1 MEDIRKTAS
10 VRELAFTGISAVL
23 ALICAG
29 RIFLLLLREGHVYTM
44 GIFPMALLFGLY
56 CLWNKALFSE
66 EVFFS
71 ARVRLML
78 AVGFTALQT
87 LGLFW
92 SHPQIAGVL
101 EAVIWTICFT
111 PLTYAGENMLFAMVK
126 RRVQRGGGLPEGIPE
141 EAFGREET
149 RGSFWRAFAVIFGG
163 FCIPFATYYPAIM
176 AYDVI
181 PQLDQIRVSG
191 LTTHH
196 PLIHTLYLAACLKLG
211 EILPFFTNADRAGL
225 AIYSLTQMAF
235 MAACFSYAYVF
246 MVRHGVKRWICRLF
260 VVCTAFFPTHGM
272 LAVSITK
279 DTVYAALVMVFTLL
293 VWEFSIREE
302 YPGGRFPAVYLLVTL
317 LLLLFR
323 NNSVYA
329 WIIYVIFAAFAGRK
343 RPLFFRRCCAFHGAV
358 FLLYLFVNTLLI
370 HAASAT
376 SDTYARETLSVP
388 AQQIARVAA
397 YHKEELTNE
406 DLAALGTIWKEG
418 LPEYEPAIADRS
430 KRDITGEEDELK
442 ILANEWISLGLRYP
456 GEYLKAFLLKNKG
469 VWDMTDVSYLDLY
482 SYSKGYL
489 QITYPSNQQ
498 EYMEVLAPGYV
509 RHQKLRFLQAV
520 YRFFAAGYE
529 LWRYCPPMAF
539 VMQPALYSYLLLFY
553 CLCCIAWKRTTML
566 LPAGFLFALMVT
578 ILLGPCVLIRYYYPL
593 ILSVTVLT
601 LLLFGRDMTE
611 AASQRGVS

>member
-1 MEDIRKTAS
+1 MERVKKEVLVRKPVITVGCA
-10 VRELAFTGISAVL
+10 LA
-23 ALICAG
+23 ALLCAG

-44 GIFPMALLFGLY
+44 GIFPLALLFGLY
-56 CLWNKALFSE
+56 CLWKKALFPE
-66 EVFFS
+66 KVFFS
-71 ARVRLML
+71 VRVRLLL
-78 AVGFTALQT
+78 ALGFTALQT

-101 EAVIWTICFT
+101 EVLVWTVCFT
-111 PLTYAGENMLFAMVK
+111 PLTYAGVNMLFAMAMRQAESGKLPK
-126 RRVQRGGGLPEGIPE
+126 RDAVLESC
-141 EAFGREET
+141 GREE
-149 RGSFWRAFAVIFGG
+149 RGHFLRAFAVIFAG

-181 PQLDQIRVSG
+181 PQLDQIRNSG

-211 EILPFFTNADRAGL
+211 EIPPFFNNADRAGL

-235 MAACFSYAYVF
+235 LAACFSYAYVF

-260 VVCTAFFPTHGM
+260 VVCAAFFPTHGL

-293 VWEFSIREE
+293 VWELSIREE
-302 YPGGRFPAVYLLVTL
+302 YPGGRFLTAYLLVTL
-317 LLLLFR
+317 VLLLFR

-329 WIIYVIFAAFAGRK
+329 WVVYVACAAFAGRK

-358 FLLYLFVNTLLI
+358 FLLYLCLNGLLI

-376 SDTYARETLSVP
+376 SDTYAREMLSVP

-430 KRDITGEEDELK
+430 KRDITGEEDTLK

-456 GEYLKAFLLKNKG
+456 GEYLTAFLLKNKG
-469 VWDMTDVSYLDLY
+469 AWDMTDVSYLDLY
-482 SYSKGYL
+482 SYAKGYL
-489 QITYPSNQQ
+489 QISYPSNQQ

-509 RHQKLRFLQAV
+509 RHQRLQFLQAV
-520 YRFFAAGYE
+520 YRYFAAGYE
-529 LWRYCPPMAF
+529 LWRYCPPMAL

-553 CLCCIAWKRTTML
+553 CLCCIAWKRTGML
-566 LPAGFLFALMVT
+566 LPAGFLCALMMT
-578 ILLGPCVLIRYYYPL
+578 ILLGPCVLVRYLYPL
-593 ILSVTVLT
+593 MLSVAVLS
-601 LLLFGRDMTE
+601 LLLFGREPEPPLKED
-611 AASQRGVS
+611 